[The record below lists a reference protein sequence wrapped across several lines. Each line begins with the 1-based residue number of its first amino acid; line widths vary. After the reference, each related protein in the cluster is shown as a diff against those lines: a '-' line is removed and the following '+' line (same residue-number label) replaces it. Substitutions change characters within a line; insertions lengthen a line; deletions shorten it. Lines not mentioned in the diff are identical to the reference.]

1 MVNKSNIVLGCL
13 GLERDTVEMVAL
25 GFKNESL
32 SYMAPEILDE
42 DDYTEK
48 IDIWSFGCVLYEM
61 IELEKLFHSSSVQ
74 TLNDISKFDTFKLK
88 IANMSALYQITIRK

>member
-1 MVNKSNIVLGCL
+1 MEIKVGDFGLATIVNFEGEKKRTICGTPNYI
-13 GLERDTVEMVAL
+13 
-25 GFKNESL
+25 
-32 SYMAPEILDE
+32 APEILDE

-61 IELEKLFHSSSVQ
+61 IELEKLFHSNSVQ